1 MVGFFLKP
9 PSLHLN
15 SATLQNTFPMLIF
28 CILHCTKYRLNPM
41 SIVTEYNNTAFRSQ
55 GHLVSLKSSQECLD
69 GQIFM
74 GGGVTL

>member
-1 MVGFFLKP
+1 
-9 PSLHLN
+9 
-15 SATLQNTFPMLIF
+15 
-28 CILHCTKYRLNPM
+28 M

>member
-9 PSLHLN
+9 PSLSLN
-15 SATLQNTFPMLIF
+15 SATLQNAFPMLIF
-28 CILHCTKYRLNPM
+28 YILHCTNYRLNPM
-41 SIVTEYNNTAFRSQ
+41 SIVTEYHNTTFRCQ